1 MKVLVA
7 GGAGF
12 LGSYLAERFVANGDD
27 VHILDNFA
35 SGLKQ
40 NIENVQEKITLL
52 ENDVIS
58 FLTDEKYDIVVNF
71 ASRASRVEWEKHPV
85 DVALSNAIGSKNLI
99 ETALKSNALYVYA
112 SSSEVYGDP
121 TVIPTPENY
130 IGCISTTGSRS
141 PYDEGKR
148 FGDAITKA
156 YERQYGL
163 RNIIIRFFNTYGPRM
178 RGGDF
183 YGRVVDRF
191 IDQAMHNEPITV
203 YGDGSQTRSF
213 TYVSDTIDGVMTAIT
228 KGKEGEIYNIGNDS
242 ETTILDLGKIVKS
255 ACNGSSTIVFKEL
268 PEDDP
273 SRRSADISK
282 MRKIGWRPK
291 VQLQDGIQRT
301 IRYYEAQADR
311 SNILQ

>member
-1 MKVLVA
+1 MRVLIA

-12 LGSYLAERFVANGDD
+12 LGSYLAERFVADEYG

-35 SGLKQ
+35 SGLKS
-40 NIENVQEKITLL
+40 NIENIRDKITLL
-52 ENDVIS
+52 EDDVTT
-58 FLTDEKYDIVVNF
+58 FRTNERYDIIVNF
-71 ASRASRVEWEKHPV
+71 ASRASRVEWENHPV

-99 ETALKSNALYVYA
+99 ELALSCNALYVYA

-121 TVIPTPENY
+121 IVIPTPEDY
-130 IGCISTTGSRS
+130 VGCVSTTGSRS

-183 YGRVVDRF
+183 YGRVIDRF
-191 IDQAMHNEPITV
+191 IEQAMHNEPITV

-213 TYVSDTIDGVMTAIT
+213 TYVSDTIDGVITAIT
-228 KGKEGEIYNIGNDS
+228 KGKVGEIYNIGNDS
-242 ETTILDLGKIVKS
+242 ETSIVDLAKLVRNLAKS
-255 ACNGSSTIVFKEL
+255 ASEIQFKDL
-268 PEDDP
+268 PENDP
-273 SRRSADISK
+273 KRRAADITK
-282 MRKIGWRPK
+282 MRKLGWEPK
-291 VQLQDGIQRT
+291 ISLEEGIT
-301 IRYYEAQADR
+301 
-311 SNILQ
+311 NIIKSKE

>member
-1 MKVLVA
+1 MIA

-12 LGSYLAERFVANGDD
+12 LGSYVSEKFVDDGYD

-35 SGLKQ
+35 SGLKS
-40 NIENVQEKITLL
+40 NIENIRDKITLL
-52 ENDVIS
+52 EDDVTTLRI
-58 FLTDEKYDIVVNF
+58 DERYDIIVNF
-71 ASRASRVEWEKHPV
+71 ASRASRVEWENHPV

-99 ETALKSNALYVYA
+99 ELALRCNALYVYA

-121 TVIPTPENY
+121 KVIPTPEDY
-130 IGCISTTGSRS
+130 VGCVSTTGSRS

-183 YGRVVDRF
+183 YGRVIDRF
-191 IDQAMHNEPITV
+191 IQQAMHNESITV

-228 KGKEGEIYNIGNDS
+228 KGEEGEVYNIGNDS
-242 ETTILDLGKIVKS
+242 ETRIIDLAKLVNRLVKS
-255 ACNGSSTIVFKEL
+255 SSEIQFKDL
-268 PEDDP
+268 PENDP
-273 SRRSADISK
+273 KRRVADIAK
-282 MRKIGWRPK
+282 MRKLGWEPK
-291 VQLQDGIQRT
+291 ITLEEGIT
-301 IRYYEAQADR
+301 
-311 SNILQ
+311 NIIKSME

>member
-12 LGSYLAERFVANGDD
+12 LGSYLAERLIAEDHD

-40 NIENVQEKITLL
+40 NIENIRDKVTVL

-58 FLTDEKYDIVVNF
+58 FRTDEKYDIVVNF

-85 DVALSNAIGSKNLI
+85 DVALSNAIGSRNLI

-121 TVIPTPENY
+121 KVIPTPEDY
-130 IGCISTTGSRS
+130 IGCVSTTGSRS

-191 IDQAMHNEPITV
+191 IEQAMHNESITV

-213 TYVSDTIDGVMTAIT
+213 TYFSDAIDGVMTAIT
-228 KGKEGEIYNIGNDS
+228 KGKAGEVYNIGNDS
-242 ETTILDLGKIVKS
+242 ETNILDLAKLI
-255 ACNGSSTIVFKEL
+255 KEL
-268 PEDDP
+268 TKSSSEIHFKDLPENDP
-273 SRRSADISK
+273 KRRAADITK
-282 MRKIGWRPK
+282 MRKLGWRPK
-291 VQLQDGIQRT
+291 ISLEEGITNT
-301 IRYYEAQADR
+301 IKSKE
-311 SNILQ
+311 

>member
-1 MKVLVA
+1 MKVLIA

-12 LGSYLAERFVANGDD
+12 LGSYLAERFVAEGHN

-40 NIENVQEKITLL
+40 NIEDIKEKITLL
-52 ENDVIS
+52 DNDVIS
-58 FLTDEKYDIVVNF
+58 FRTDERYDIVVNF

-85 DVALSNAIGSKNLI
+85 DVALSNAVGSKNLI
-99 ETALKSNALYVYA
+99 EVALRCNALYVYA

-121 TVIPTPENY
+121 KVIPTPEDY
-130 IGCISTTGSRS
+130 LGCVSTTGSRS

-148 FGDAITKA
+148 FGDALTKA

-183 YGRVVDRF
+183 YGRVIDRF
-191 IDQAMHNEPITV
+191 IQQAMHNEPITV

-213 TYVSDTIDGVMTAIT
+213 TYVSDTIDGVMAAIT
-228 KGKEGEIYNIGNDS
+228 KGKEGEVYNIGNDS
-242 ETTILDLGKIVKS
+242 ETSILDLAKLVRNLAKS
-255 ACNGSSTIVFKEL
+255 VSEIQFKYL
-268 PEDDP
+268 PENDP
-273 SRRSADISK
+273 KRRAADITK
-282 MRKIGWRPK
+282 MRKLGWGPK
-291 VQLQDGIQRT
+291 ISLKEGIT
-301 IRYYEAQADR
+301 
-311 SNILQ
+311 NIIKSKE

>member
-1 MKVLVA
+1 MKVLIA

-12 LGSYLAERFVANGDD
+12 LGSYLAERFVAEGHN

-40 NIENVQEKITLL
+40 NIEDIKEKITLL
-52 ENDVIS
+52 DNDVIS
-58 FLTDEKYDIVVNF
+58 FRTDERYDIVVNF

-85 DVALSNAIGSKNLI
+85 DVALSNAVGSKNLI
-99 ETALKSNALYVYA
+99 EVALRCNALYVYA

-121 TVIPTPENY
+121 KVIPTPEDY
-130 IGCISTTGSRS
+130 LGCVSTTGSRS

-148 FGDAITKA
+148 FGDALTKA

-183 YGRVVDRF
+183 YGRVIDRF
-191 IDQAMHNEPITV
+191 IQQAMHNEPITV

-213 TYVSDTIDGVMTAIT
+213 TYVSDTIDGVMAAIT
-228 KGKEGEIYNIGNDS
+228 KGKEGEVYNIGNDS
-242 ETTILDLGKIVKS
+242 ETSILDLAKLVRNLAKS
-255 ACNGSSTIVFKEL
+255 ASEIQFKYL
-268 PEDDP
+268 PENDP
-273 SRRSADISK
+273 KRRAADITK
-282 MRKIGWRPK
+282 MRKLGWGPK
-291 VQLQDGIQRT
+291 ISLEEGIT
-301 IRYYEAQADR
+301 
-311 SNILQ
+311 NIIKSKE

>member
-1 MKVLVA
+1 MRVLIA

-12 LGSYLAERFVANGDD
+12 LGSHLAERFVADGHD

-40 NIENVQEKITLL
+40 NIKNIREKITLM
-52 ENDVIS
+52 EDDVTLFRS
-58 FLTDEKYDIVVNF
+58 DERYDIIVNF
-71 ASRASRVEWEKHPV
+71 ASRASRMEWEKHPV

-99 ETALKSNALYVYA
+99 EIALSCNALYVYA

-121 TVIPTPENY
+121 KVIPTPEDY
-130 IGCISTTGSRS
+130 VGCVSTTGSRS
-141 PYDEGKR
+141 SYDEGKR
-148 FGDAITKA
+148 FGDALTKA

-191 IDQAMHNEPITV
+191 IQQAMQREPITV

-213 TYVSDTIDGVMTAIT
+213 SYVSDTIDGVMTVIAN
-228 KGKEGEIYNIGNDS
+228 GNEGEIYNIGNDC
-242 ETTILDLGKIVKS
+242 ETTIFDLAKLIRKL
-255 ACNGSSTIVFKEL
+255 ANSTSGIYFKDL
-268 PEDDP
+268 PEHDP
-273 SRRSADISK
+273 KRRAADITKVRKLGWYPKISLEEGITKTIKSK
-282 MRKIGWRPK
+282 LK
-291 VQLQDGIQRT
+291 
-301 IRYYEAQADR
+301 E
-311 SNILQ
+311 

>member
-1 MKVLVA
+1 MKVLIA

-12 LGSYLAERFVANGDD
+12 LGSYLAERFVADGHD

-40 NIENVQEKITLL
+40 NIEDIKEKVTLL

-58 FLTDEKYDIVVNF
+58 FRTDERYDIVVNF

-85 DVALSNAIGSKNLI
+85 DVALSNAVGSKNLI
-99 ETALKSNALYVYA
+99 EVALRCNAIYVYA

-121 TVIPTPENY
+121 KVIPTPEDY
-130 IGCISTTGSRS
+130 LGCVSTTGSRS

-148 FGDAITKA
+148 FGDALTKA

-183 YGRVVDRF
+183 YGRVIDRF
-191 IDQAMHNEPITV
+191 IQQAMHNEPITV

-228 KGKEGEIYNIGNDS
+228 RGEEGEVYNIGNDS
-242 ETTILDLGKIVKS
+242 ETSILDLAKLVRNLAKS
-255 ACNGSSTIVFKEL
+255 ASEIQFKDL
-268 PEDDP
+268 PENDP
-273 SRRSADISK
+273 KRRAADITK
-282 MRKIGWRPK
+282 MRELGWGPKIS
-291 VQLQDGIQRT
+291 LEEGIT
-301 IRYYEAQADR
+301 
-311 SNILQ
+311 NIIKSKE

>member
-1 MKVLVA
+1 MRVLIA

-12 LGSYLAERFVANGDD
+12 LGSYLAERFVAEGHN

-40 NIENVQEKITLL
+40 NIEDIKEKITLL
-52 ENDVIS
+52 DNDVIS
-58 FLTDEKYDIVVNF
+58 FRTDERYDIVVNF

-85 DVALSNAIGSKNLI
+85 DVALSNAVGSKNLI
-99 ETALKSNALYVYA
+99 EVALRCNALYVYA

-121 TVIPTPENY
+121 KVIPTPEDY
-130 IGCISTTGSRS
+130 LGCVSTTGSRS

-148 FGDAITKA
+148 FGDALTKA

-183 YGRVVDRF
+183 YGRVIDRF
-191 IDQAMHNEPITV
+191 IQQAMRGEPITV

-213 TYVSDTIDGVMTAIT
+213 TYVSDTIEGVMAAIT
-228 KGKEGEIYNIGNDS
+228 RGKEGEVYNIGNDS
-242 ETTILDLGKIVKS
+242 ETRIVDLAKLVRNLAKS
-255 ACNGSSTIVFKEL
+255 ASEIQFKDL
-268 PEDDP
+268 PENDP
-273 SRRSADISK
+273 KRRAADITK
-282 MRKIGWRPK
+282 MRKLGWGPK
-291 VQLQDGIQRT
+291 ISLEEGIR
-301 IRYYEAQADR
+301 
-311 SNILQ
+311 NIIKSKE

>member
-1 MKVLVA
+1 MKVLIA

-12 LGSYLAERFVANGDD
+12 LGSYLAERFVADGHE

-40 NIENVQEKITLL
+40 NIENIQEKITLL

-58 FLTDEKYDIVVNF
+58 FRTDEKYDIVVNF

-112 SSSEVYGDP
+112 SSSEVYGDAK
-121 TVIPTPENY
+121 VIPTPEDY
-130 IGCISTTGSRS
+130 VGCVSTTGSRS

-191 IDQAMHNEPITV
+191 IQQAMHNEPITV
-203 YGDGSQTRSF
+203 YGDGTQTRSF
-213 TYVSDTIDGVMTAIT
+213 TYVSDTIDGVITAIT
-228 KGKEGEIYNIGNDS
+228 RGKEGEVYNIGNDS
-242 ETTILDLGKIVKS
+242 ETSIADLAKIVRKLVE
-255 ACNGSSTIVFKEL
+255 SSSKIYFKDL
-268 PEDDP
+268 PENDP
-273 SRRSADISK
+273 KRRAADITK
-282 MRKIGWRPK
+282 MRELGWGPKIS
-291 VQLQDGIQRT
+291 LEEGIT
-301 IRYYEAQADR
+301 NVINSKSKE
-311 SNILQ
+311 

>member
-1 MKVLVA
+1 MKVLIA

-12 LGSYLAERFVANGDD
+12 LGSYLAERFVVEGHD

-40 NIENVQEKITLL
+40 NIENIQEKITLL

-58 FLTDEKYDIVVNF
+58 FRTDEKYDIVVNF

-112 SSSEVYGDP
+112 SSSEVYGDAK
-121 TVIPTPENY
+121 VIPTPEDY
-130 IGCISTTGSRS
+130 VGCVSTTGSRS

-191 IDQAMHNEPITV
+191 IQQAMHNEPITV
-203 YGDGSQTRSF
+203 YGDGTQTRSF
-213 TYVSDTIDGVMTAIT
+213 TYVSDTIDGVITAIT
-228 KGKEGEIYNIGNDS
+228 RGKEGEVYNIGNDF
-242 ETTILDLGKIVKS
+242 ETSIADLAKIVRKLVE
-255 ACNGSSTIVFKEL
+255 SSSKIYFKDL
-268 PEDDP
+268 PENDP
-273 SRRSADISK
+273 KRRAADITK
-282 MRKIGWRPK
+282 MRELGWGPKIS
-291 VQLQDGIQRT
+291 LEEGIR
-301 IRYYEAQADR
+301 
-311 SNILQ
+311 NIVKYNQGN

>member
-1 MKVLVA
+1 MKVLIA

-12 LGSYLAERFVANGDD
+12 LGSYLAERFVADGHD

-40 NIENVQEKITLL
+40 NIENIMDKVTLL

-58 FLTDEKYDIVVNF
+58 FRTDERYDIVVNF

-121 TVIPTPENY
+121 KVIPTPEDY
-130 IGCISTTGSRS
+130 VGCCSTTGSRS

-148 FGDAITKA
+148 FGEAITKA

-163 RNIIIRFFNTYGPRM
+163 RNVIIRFFNTYGPRM

-191 IDQAMHNEPITV
+191 IQQAMHNEPITI

-213 TYVSDTIDGVMTAIT
+213 TYVSDTIEGVMIAIT
-228 KGKEGEIYNIGNDS
+228 RGKEGEVYNIGNDS
-242 ETTILDLGKIVKS
+242 ERSIADLAGLIKKLTKS
-255 ACNGSSTIVFKEL
+255 SSEIRFKDL
-268 PEDDP
+268 PENDP
-273 SRRSADISK
+273 KRRVADTTKI
-282 MRKIGWRPK
+282 RKIGWRPK
-291 VQLQDGIQRT
+291 ISLEEGIT
-301 IRYYEAQADR
+301 NVINSKSKE
-311 SNILQ
+311 

>member
-1 MKVLVA
+1 MRVLIA

-12 LGSYLAERFVANGDD
+12 LGSYLAERFVADGHD

-35 SGLKQ
+35 SGLKG
-40 NIENVQEKITLL
+40 NIENIRDRITLL
-52 ENDVIS
+52 EDDVTA
-58 FLTDEKYDIVVNF
+58 FRTDERYDIVVNF

-85 DVALSNAIGSKNLI
+85 DVALSNAVGSKNLI
-99 ETALKSNALYVYA
+99 EVALRCNARYVYA

-121 TVIPTPENY
+121 KVIPTPEDY
-130 IGCISTTGSRS
+130 VGCVSTIGSRS

-148 FGDAITKA
+148 FGDALTKA

-183 YGRVVDRF
+183 YGRVIDRF
-191 IDQAMHNEPITV
+191 IQQAMSSEPITV

-228 KGKEGEIYNIGNDS
+228 KGKEGEVYNIGNDS
-242 ETTILDLGKIVKS
+242 ETRIVDLAKLVRNLAKS
-255 ACNGSSTIVFKEL
+255 ASEIQFKDL
-268 PEDDP
+268 PENDP
-273 SRRSADISK
+273 NRRAADITK
-282 MRKIGWRPK
+282 MRELGWGPKIS
-291 VQLQDGIQRT
+291 LEEGIT
-301 IRYYEAQADR
+301 
-311 SNILQ
+311 NIIKSKE

>member
-1 MKVLVA
+1 MRVLIA

-12 LGSYLAERFVANGDD
+12 LGSYLAERFVADGHD
-27 VHILDNFA
+27 VDILDNFA

-40 NIENVQEKITLL
+40 NIENIRDKIILL
-52 ENDVIS
+52 EDDVTS
-58 FLTDEKYDIVVNF
+58 FQTDEKYNIVVNF

-85 DVALSNAIGSKNLI
+85 DVAMSNAVGSKNLI
-99 ETALKSNALYVYA
+99 EVALSCKALYVYA

-121 TVIPTPENY
+121 KVIPTPEDY
-130 IGCISTTGSRS
+130 VGCVSTTSSRS

-183 YGRVVDRF
+183 YGRVIDRF
-191 IDQAMHNEPITV
+191 IQQAIHNEPITV

-213 TYVSDTIDGVMTAIT
+213 TYVSDTIDGVMAVIT
-228 KGKEGEIYNIGNDS
+228 RGKEGEVYNIGNDS
-242 ETTILDLGKIVKS
+242 ETSILDLAKLVKKL
-255 ACNGSSTIVFKEL
+255 AKSSSEIRFKDL
-268 PEDDP
+268 PENDP
-273 SRRSADISK
+273 KRRAADITKVRRLGWEPKTPLDKGIIK
-282 MRKIGWRPK
+282 MIK
-291 VQLQDGIQRT
+291 LESD
-301 IRYYEAQADR
+301 A
-311 SNILQ
+311 

>member
-1 MKVLVA
+1 MKVLIA

-12 LGSYLAERFVANGDD
+12 LGSYLAERFVADGHD

-40 NIENVQEKITLL
+40 NIEDIKEKVTLL

-58 FLTDEKYDIVVNF
+58 FRTDERYDIVVNF

-85 DVALSNAIGSKNLI
+85 DVALSNAVGSKNLI
-99 ETALKSNALYVYA
+99 EVALRCNAIYVYA

-121 TVIPTPENY
+121 KVIPTPEDY
-130 IGCISTTGSRS
+130 LGCVSTTGSRS

-148 FGDAITKA
+148 FGDALTKA

-183 YGRVVDRF
+183 YGRVIDRF
-191 IDQAMHNEPITV
+191 IQQAMHNEPITV

-228 KGKEGEIYNIGNDS
+228 RGKEGEVYNIGNDS
-242 ETTILDLGKIVKS
+242 ETSIVDLAKLVRNLAKS
-255 ACNGSSTIVFKEL
+255 ASEIQFKDL
-268 PEDDP
+268 PENDP
-273 SRRSADISK
+273 KRRAADITK
-282 MRKIGWRPK
+282 MRKLGWEPK
-291 VQLQDGIQRT
+291 ISLEEGIT
-301 IRYYEAQADR
+301 
-311 SNILQ
+311 NIIKSKE